1 MTDEWATAFEEA
13 GPMAIYDHVMRP
25 AIFEP
30 LARVMVADLALRP
43 GERLLDV
50 ATGPGSLAYPAAEV
64 LGPTGQVTGC
74 DISPAMLELAR
85 AKSPAPGSA
94 SITWV
99 ETPACPLEGVPDE
112 SHDVATC
119 QQGLQFFPD
128 RVGALRE
135 LHRAL
140 VPGGRL
146 AVAVW
151 SSIDASPLFDALG
164 EVIREVFGD
173 EPRDRYASGPWGFPD
188 PAALEAVVSE
198 AGFGE
203 VRVEQRTIDAV
214 FPQGV
219 AVMLPMLNLSPVG
232 EETGSADE
240 QQRKAVDEAV
250 ARRLAPLVGDDG
262 AVRSPLATN
271 VAFAVR

>member
-1 MTDEWATAFEEA
+1 MTDGWATAFEEA
-13 GPMAIYDHVMRP
+13 GPMAIYDRVMRP

-30 LARVMVADLALRP
+30 LALVVLDELALRP
-43 GERLLDV
+43 GERLVDV
-50 ATGPGSLAYPAAEV
+50 ATGPGSLAHPAAV
-64 LGPTGQVTGC
+64 RLGPTGRVTGC
-74 DISPAMLELAR
+74 DISAAMLELAR
-85 AKSPAPGSA
+85 AKAPAPEGA
-94 SITWV
+94 PIDWV
-99 ETPACPLEGVPDE
+99 ETPACPLEGVADE

-151 SSIDASPLFDALG
+151 SSIEDSPLFDGLG
-164 EVIREVFGD
+164 EVVREVFGD

-188 PAALEAVVSE
+188 PAALEAVVAE
-198 AGFGE
+198 AGFRD
-203 VRVEQRTIDAV
+203 VRVEQRRIDAV
-214 FPQGV
+214 FPQGL

-232 EETGSADE
+232 EETGGADE
-240 QQRKAVDEAV
+240 DQQRAVDEAM

-262 AVRSPLATN
+262 AVRSPLVTN